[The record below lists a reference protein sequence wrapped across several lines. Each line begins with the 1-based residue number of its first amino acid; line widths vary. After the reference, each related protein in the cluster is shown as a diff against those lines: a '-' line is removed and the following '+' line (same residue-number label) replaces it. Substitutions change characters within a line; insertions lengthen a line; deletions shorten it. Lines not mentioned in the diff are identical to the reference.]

1 MAPLP
6 RGADGFNGGT
16 GMQAKTGRA
25 SRIGA
30 SWKTLAAV
38 LTATTTLSTVLI
50 PIPANAQSAAQAS
63 AASSTRNY
71 AIPAGSLP
79 TALNRF
85 ADISQ
90 LQLLYSGETTRG
102 LRTGGLNGTYTS
114 QQALAQLLKGTGLT
128 YRFTGRSNVTIERP
142 GAPVAVGGLPAGAIS
157 LDTIDVQGE
166 TAWGPVNGFVASRS
180 ATGTKTDT
188 PIIEVPQSISVITR
202 DQIEARK
209 PSVLVDALTYT
220 PGVTAEVN
228 GIMPSD
234 SIIKIRGFDAWDRN
248 SGKGAF
254 YLNGLRTP
262 NGAYEPYGLE
272 RIEVMRGAA
281 SVLYGQGQ
289 PSGIVNL
296 VTKRPTEQ
304 PVREIMLQGGSFD
317 RKVGAFDFGGPAND
331 DKTLLYRFTG
341 LIRDANSQ
349 IDFSPDDRVFFSG
362 AVTWRPTDATDI
374 MFYGNYQKDRYRYN
388 GNLPAQGTILPNPN
402 GRIPLSRFLGEP
414 TPDLIN
420 TNELASVGYSAE
432 HRTDVGWT
440 FRQNLRYDY
449 GDNSRN
455 TVSARGLQADLRTAN
470 RIQFNSPRLENQ
482 FELDNQAELK
492 ATTGPLKHTL
502 LVGVNYRRTS
512 YREKDY
518 FGSVPPIDVYAP
530 VYGQPLPPT
539 VFDWDQTIALQ
550 QAGLYLQDQIKLDH
564 WILTLG
570 GRHDWATSKAHN
582 NLLNVP
588 AQQQDDRAFTKRVG
602 LGYEFDFGLV
612 PYVGYA
618 QSFEPVSGTT
628 FEGTLF
634 KPETGRLYEAGIKY
648 QPQGTNMRFT
658 AAIFDLRRQN
668 VLAPDPDPAHPFES
682 IQIGEVTSRGLEL
695 EAVASL
701 TNNINL
707 TAAYTYNDVKITK
720 SSSIDETLG
729 KRLPRV
735 PQNMASLWADYTIR
749 EGTLSGLGFGGGV
762 RYVGVSAG
770 DDLNT
775 FNVPAYTLVDAM
787 IRYEID
793 NWRFAVNATNLFDQ
807 YYIPAC
813 SSIATCAVGRTRTV
827 LGTVTYRW

>member
-1 MAPLP
+1 MRSGAGQGLVGQAWVRAPK
-6 RGADGFNGGT
+6 GC
-16 GMQAKTGRA
+16 
-25 SRIGA
+25 
-30 SWKTLAAV
+30 AA
-38 LTATTTLSTVLI
+38 LLLLSTAVTTGVVGV
-50 PIPANAQSAAQAS
+50 ASAQAPGS
-63 AASSTRNY
+63 DARVVAPAASHDF
-71 AIPAGSLP
+71 AIPPQPLAG
-79 TALNRF
+79 A
-85 ADISQ
+85 ISAFSRVTG
-90 LQLLYSGETTRG
+90 LDVVGDGGIARGVRSPGVSGHLTPR
-102 LRTGGLNGTYTS
+102 
-114 QQALAQLLKGTGLT
+114 QALARLLEGTGLG
-128 YRFTGRSNVTIERP
+128 YRFTNASTVAIQRP
-142 GAPVAVGGLPAGAIS
+142 NADGSVGAAPAGAIS

-220 PGVTAEVN
+220 PGVTAEVS

-296 VTKRPTEQ
+296 ATKRPTEQ

-492 ATTGPLKHTL
+492 ATTGPLKQTL

-588 AQQQDDRAFTKRVG
+588 AQQQDDRAFTKRAG

-648 QPQGTNMRFT
+648 QPQGTNVRFT

-701 TNNINL
+701 TNNIDL

-729 KRLPRV
+729 KRLPRA

-749 EGTLSGLGFGGGV
+749 EGALSGFGFGAGV
-762 RYVGVSAG
+762 RYVGESAG

-775 FNVPAYTLVDAM
+775 FYVPAYTLVDAM
-787 IRYEID
+787 IRYDIN
-793 NWRFAVNATNLFDQ
+793 NWRFSVNATNLFDQ

>member
-25 SRIGA
+25 SQIGA
-30 SWKTLAAV
+30 SWKPLAAV

-71 AIPAGSLP
+71 AIPAGPLP

-166 TAWGPVNGFVASRS
+166 TAWGPVQGFVASRS
-180 ATGTKTDT
+180 ATGTKTDI

-234 SIIKIRGFDAWDRN
+234 SVIKIRGFDAWDRN
-248 SGKGAF
+248 TGKGAF

-296 VTKRPTEQ
+296 VTKRPTET
-304 PVREIMLQGGSFD
+304 PVREVMLQGGSFD
-317 RKVGAFDFGGPAND
+317 RKVGAFDISGPAND

-341 LIRDANSQ
+341 LIRNANSQ
-349 IDFSPDDRVFFSG
+349 IDFSKDDRVFFAG

-374 MFYGNYQKDRYRYN
+374 TLYGNYQKDRYRYN
-388 GNLPAQGTILPNPN
+388 YGLPAQGTVLPNPN
-402 GRIPLSRFLGEP
+402 GRIPLTRFLGEP
-414 TPDLIN
+414 TPDLMN
-420 TNELASVGYSAE
+420 SHEEASIGYNAE
-432 HRTDVGWT
+432 HRTDIGWT
-440 FRQNLRYDY
+440 FRQNFRYDDGSNY
-449 GDNSRN
+449 RQNMGLL
-455 TVSARGLQADLRTAN
+455 GLQADLRTVN
-470 RIQFNSPRLENQ
+470 RSHFVSPR
-482 FELDNQAELK
+482 FESALAVDNQAELK

-502 LVGVNYRRTS
+502 LVGLDYRRTS
-512 YREKDY
+512 YREKY
-518 FGSVPPIDVYAP
+518 YWNLAPPIDVYAP
-530 VYGQPLPPT
+530 VYGQPLAP
-539 VFDWDQTIALQ
+539 VLFDWDQTSTLQ
-550 QAGLYLQDQIKLDH
+550 QTGFYLQDQIKLDR

-570 GRHDWATSKAHN
+570 GRYDWATSKAYD
-582 NLLNVP
+582 NLTNANVEH
-588 AQQQDDRAFTKRVG
+588 QRDRAFTKRVG

-612 PYVGYA
+612 PYVGYSE
-618 QSFEPVSGTT
+618 SFEPLNGMT
-628 FEGTLF
+628 FDGTLF
-634 KPETGRLYEAGIKY
+634 KPETGRLYEAGIKF
-648 QPQGTNMRFT
+648 QPRDTNMRLT

-668 VLAPDPDPAHPFES
+668 VLAPDPDPTHLFES

-701 TNNINL
+701 TNSLNL
-707 TAAYTYNDVKITK
+707 TAAYTYNNVKITK

-729 KRLPRV
+729 KRLPQV
-735 PQNMASLWADYTIR
+735 PQHMASIWADYTIR
-749 EGTLSGLGFGGGV
+749 EGVLSGLGFGGGV
-762 RYVGVSAG
+762 RYVGDSAG

-775 FNVPAYTLVDAM
+775 FYVPAYTLVDAM
-787 IRYEID
+787 IRYDID
-793 NWRFAVNATNLFDQ
+793 NWRFSVNATNLFDK
-807 YYIPAC
+807 YYVPSC
-813 SSIATCAVGRTRTV
+813 YYATCSIGRTRTV

>member
-1 MAPLP
+1 M
-6 RGADGFNGGT
+6 RED
-16 GMQAKTGRA
+16 
-25 SRIGA
+25 
-30 SWKTLAAV
+30 
-38 LTATTTLSTVLI
+38 ATTYG
-50 PIPANAQSAAQAS
+50 AAQAVAREYLLRRRARNVALMATTALLVVCATHAPALSQTRS
-63 AASSTRNY
+63 AAAAASVRPSFD
-71 AIPAGSLP
+71 IPAQPLSRALVQFSNASGVQVFVNAGVVNGINSPGASGALTP
-79 TALNRF
+79 AVALNR
-85 ADISQ
+85 
-90 LQLLYSGETTRG
+90 LL
-102 LRTGGLNGTYTS
+102 
-114 QQALAQLLKGTGLT
+114 AGTGLT
-128 YRFTGRSNVTIERP
+128 YRFTNSNTVAIERP
-142 GAPVAVGGLPAGAIS
+142 GATSTGGALPSGAIS

-166 TAWGPVNGFVASRS
+166 TAWGPVTGFVASRS
-180 ATGTKTDT
+180 ATATKTDT
-188 PIIEVPQSISVITR
+188 PIIEVPQSISVVTR
-202 DQIEARK
+202 DQIETRR
-209 PSVLVDALTYT
+209 PGVLVDTLTYT
-220 PGVTAEVN
+220 PGVMAEVN

-234 SIIKIRGFDAWDRN
+234 SVVKIRGFDAWDRN
-248 SGKGAF
+248 VGKGAF

-262 NGAYEPYGLE
+262 NGAYEPYGVE

-281 SVLYGQGQ
+281 STLYGQGQ
-289 PSGIVNL
+289 PSGIISL
-296 VTKRPTEQ
+296 VTKRPTER
-304 PVREIMLQGGSFD
+304 PVHEVMLQGGSFD
-317 RKVGAFDFGGPAND
+317 RKVGAFDFGGPANE

-388 GNLPAQGTILPNPN
+388 GSLPAQGTILPNPN

-414 TPDLIN
+414 TPDTMN

-432 HRTDVGWT
+432 HRTDAGWT

-455 TVSARGLQADLRTAN
+455 TVNARGLQADLRTAN

-482 FELDNQAELK
+482 FALDNQAELK
-492 ATTGPLKHTL
+492 AATGPLKHTL

-518 FGSVPPIDVYAP
+518 FGSVPPIDVFAP

-539 VFDWDQTIALQ
+539 VFDWDQTTALQ
-550 QAGLYLQDQIKLDH
+550 QAGLYLQDQIKLDR

-570 GRHDWATSKAHN
+570 GRHDWATSKAHD

-588 AQQQDDRAFTKRVG
+588 AQQQDDRAFTKRAG

-618 QSFEPVSGTT
+618 ESFEPVSGTT

-634 KPETGRLYEAGIKY
+634 RPETGTLYEAGIKY

-729 KRLPRV
+729 KRLPRA

-749 EGTLSGLGFGGGV
+749 EGALSGLGFGGGV

-775 FNVPAYTLVDAM
+775 FDVPAYTLVDAM

-793 NWRFAVNATNLFDQ
+793 SWRFSVNATNLFDQ
-807 YYIPAC
+807 YYVPAC
-813 SSIATCAVGRTRTV
+813 SSIASCSVGRTRTV